1 MTCGDGASRGGTDT
15 SGRLAAVEEPD
26 VERREP
32 EHAPVRALLSEYIE
46 DTLAPESRERVAQH
60 LDRCRA
66 CRVFL
71 RTLERTI
78 DLTRELPEHRMPD
91 EQKRAILDLL
101 ASAAERSGV
110 GRD

>member
-1 MTCGDGASRGGTDT
+1 
-15 SGRLAAVEEPD
+15 VEG
-26 VERREP
+26 REP
-32 EHAPVRALLSEYIE
+32 EHATVRALLSEYIE

-78 DLTRELPEHRMPD
+78 DLARELPEHRLSD
-91 EQKRAILDLL
+91 GQRRAILDRL
-101 ASAAERSGV
+101 ATAAERSGV